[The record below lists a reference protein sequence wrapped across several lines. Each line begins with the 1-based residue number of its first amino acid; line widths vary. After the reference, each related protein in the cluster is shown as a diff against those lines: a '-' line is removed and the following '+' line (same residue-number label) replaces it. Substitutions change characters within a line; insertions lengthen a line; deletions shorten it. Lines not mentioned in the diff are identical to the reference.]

1 MTSNDLAARYGRTPA
16 RRARMRLVGI
26 AAALGTAVVL
36 IAWVVWAGPLSSTAS
51 LETKDVGYL
60 ATSDDTGLVRWQ
72 LTAPAD
78 TAVTCSVKAM
88 SEKHAVVAWRVIEV
102 PPSSERT
109 RILRATVRTSEP
121 TVSGGVHRCWLSGGD
136 AATGASSPDLL

>member
-1 MTSNDLAARYGRTPA
+1 MTRPDLDARYGRTPA
-16 RRARMRLVGI
+16 DRARSRLLGI
-26 AAALGTAVVL
+26 GAAAVAAVVL
-36 IAWVVWAGPLSSTAS
+36 TAWVVWAGLVSPTAS

-72 LTAPAD
+72 LTAPVD

-102 PPSSERT
+102 PPSSEST

-121 TVSGGVHRCWLSGGD
+121 TVSGGVHRCWLSPD
-136 AATGASSPDLL
+136 ETATSASEPDLP

>member
-16 RRARMRLVGI
+16 DRARTRLLGI
-26 AAALGTAVVL
+26 TAAIGTALVL
-36 IAWVVWAGPLSSTAS
+36 LAWVVWAGLMSPTAS
-51 LETKDVGYL
+51 LEMKDVGYL
-60 ATSDDTGLVRWQ
+60 ATSDDSGVVRWQ

-88 SEKHAVVAWRVIEV
+88 SAKHAVVAWRVIDV
-102 PPSSERT
+102 PPSSETT

-121 TVSGGVHRCWLSGGD
+121 TVSGGVHRCWLSAGE
-136 AATGASSPDLL
+136 AATSASERDLS